1 MKKHT
6 PNKMKRQRSPISYG
20 GNLPL
25 YFYLEIHY
33 ICMCKQKMVI
43 QQDELSERGSRYVK
57 YVYQGMPLLHYQ
69 SS

>member
-6 PNKMKRQRSPISYG
+6 PNKMTAEVSQGYG

-33 ICMCKQKMVI
+33 ICMCKQ
-43 QQDELSERGSRYVK
+43 
-57 YVYQGMPLLHYQ
+57 
-69 SS
+69 